1 MKAYELLFFIDPAI
15 DDESRLATMKRIE
28 NAIAAGEGTIDYVD
42 NWGKRK
48 LAFEMGAGLVI
59 VPLMDFQSGET
70 PCDKISR
77 YLKQL

>member
-1 MKAYELLFFIDPAI
+1 MTYCE
-15 DDESRLATMKRIE
+15 IE
-28 NAIAAGEGTIDYVD
+28 TAAGFRDG
-42 NWGKRK
+42 R
-48 LAFEMGAGLVI
+48 AGLVI